1 MEIEVIA
8 LWHSE
13 ETAILGFWGSW
24 LVIGGLVL
32 GGVLVFVAY
41 KAIKELGRRK
51 D

>member
-1 MEIEVIA
+1 MEIIA
-8 LWHSE
+8 MWHSE

-32 GGVLVFVAY
+32 GGVVVFVAY
-41 KAIKELGRRK
+41 KVAKELGHHK